1 MSKCVVMGVTGG
13 IAVYKALD
21 VISALRKKDIEVHVI
36 MTESATKFV
45 NPLTFQSISQNMV
58 VTDMFAEPKAWE
70 IQHISLAQK
79 ADLMLI
85 APATANIIG
94 KVANGISDDML
105 STTIMAASKAK
116 VIFAPAMNT
125 HMYQNKIVQGNIE
138 KLKNYG
144 YDFIEPASGRLA
156 CGDIGVGKLADVNT
170 IVERVLTELND
181 KEQDLKGKKVLISA
195 GPTIAP
201 IDPVRYITNRST
213 GKMGY
218 AIAEEARDRGA
229 EVVLVSGPTNLDPP
243 KNIRVINIKTNE
255 EMKNEIYDNFEWA
268 DIVIKSAAV
277 ADYKPKEY
285 SQEKIKK
292 GEGDLNLYLTKDTDI
307 LKSLGDMKTHQ
318 ILVGFA
324 AESNNVLNNAEKK
337 LKNKNLDFIVA
348 NDITASDTGF
358 GSEDNKVVIISKNN
372 EKLELD
378 KMSKKEVASNIF
390 DMILEKRQLRFSL
403 YTIML
408 IECNY
413 SMNSY
418 EFKFNCERI

>member
-1 MSKCVVMGVTGG
+1 MSKCVVIGVAGG

-36 MTESATKFV
+36 MTESASKFV

-58 VTDMFAEPKAWE
+58 ITDMFAEPKAWE

-94 KVANGISDDML
+94 KVANGIADDML
-105 STTIMAASKAK
+105 STTIMAAAKAK

-125 HMYQNKIVQGNIE
+125 NMYENIIVQGNIE
-138 KLKNYG
+138 KLKSYG
-144 YDFIEPASGRLA
+144 YEFIEPASGRLA
-156 CGDIGVGKLADVNT
+156 CGDIGIGKLADVNT
-170 IVERVLTELND
+170 IVERVLAELSD
-181 KEQDLKGKKVLISA
+181 KEQDLKGKKVLVSA
-195 GPTIAP
+195 GPTIVP
-201 IDPVRYITNRST
+201 IDPVRYLTNRST

-229 EVVLVSGPTNLDPP
+229 EVILVSGPTNLNPP
-243 KNIRVINIKTNE
+243 KNVKIINIKTNE
-255 EMKNEIYDNFEWA
+255 EMKNEIFNNFEWA

-285 SQEKIKK
+285 SKEKIKK
-292 GEGDLNLYLTKDTDI
+292 GEGDLNICLTRDNDI
-307 LKSLGDMKTHQ
+307 LKSLGDIKTHQ

-324 AESNNVLNNAEKK
+324 AESNDVLKNAEKK

-348 NDITASDTGF
+348 NDITSSDTGF

-372 EKLELD
+372 EKLELE

-390 DMILEKRQLRFSL
+390 DMILEKR
-403 YTIML
+403 
-408 IECNY
+408 
-413 SMNSY
+413 
-418 EFKFNCERI
+418 

>member
-390 DMILEKRQLRFSL
+390 DMILEKR
-403 YTIML
+403 
-408 IECNY
+408 
-413 SMNSY
+413 
-418 EFKFNCERI
+418 

>member
-1 MSKCVVMGVTGG
+1 MSKCVVIGVTGG

-36 MTESATKFV
+36 MTESASKFV

-85 APATANIIG
+85 APATANVIG
-94 KVANGISDDML
+94 KISNGIADDML
-105 STTIMAASKAK
+105 STTVMATKAK
-116 VIFAPAMNT
+116 VLIAPAMNT
-125 HMYQNKIVQGNIE
+125 NMYQNQIVQNNIS
-138 KLKNYG
+138 KLKDFG
-144 YDFIEPASGRLA
+144 YKFIEPASGRLA
-156 CGDIGVGKLADVNT
+156 CGDIGIGKLADVNT
-170 IVERVLTELND
+170 IVERVIEELED
-181 KEQDLKGKKVLISA
+181 KEQDLLGKKVLVSA

-218 AIAEEARDRGA
+218 AIAKEARDRGT
-229 EVVLVSGPTNLDPP
+229 EVILVSGPTNLEPP
-243 KNIRVINIKTNE
+243 KNVKIINIKTNE
-255 EMKNEIYDNFEWA
+255 EMKKEILQNFKWA

-285 SQEKIKK
+285 SKEKIKK
-292 GEGDLNLYLTKDTDI
+292 GEGDLNICLTRDNDI
-307 LKSLGDMKTHQ
+307 LKFLGEIKTHQ
-318 ILVGFA
+318 VLVGFA
-324 AESNNVLNNAEKK
+324 AESNNVLENAERK

-348 NDITASDTGF
+348 NDITSSDTGF
-358 GSEDNKVVIISKNN
+358 GSEDNKVVILSKNN
-372 EKLELD
+372 EKLELE

-390 DMILEKRQLRFSL
+390 DMILEKR
-403 YTIML
+403 
-408 IECNY
+408 
-413 SMNSY
+413 
-418 EFKFNCERI
+418 

>member
-324 AESNNVLNNAEKK
+324 AESNDVLKNAEKK

-358 GSEDNKVVIISKNN
+358 GSEDNKVVILSKND
-372 EKLELD
+372 EKLELE
-378 KMSKKEVASNIF
+378 KMSKKEVATNIF
-390 DMILEKRQLRFSL
+390 DMILEKR
-403 YTIML
+403 
-408 IECNY
+408 
-413 SMNSY
+413 
-418 EFKFNCERI
+418 

>member
-1 MSKCVVMGVTGG
+1 MSKCVVIGVTGG

-36 MTESATKFV
+36 MTESASKFV

-58 VTDMFAEPKAWE
+58 ITDMFAEPKAWE

-94 KVANGISDDML
+94 KVANGIADDML
-105 STTIMAASKAK
+105 STTIMAAAKAK

-125 HMYQNKIVQGNIE
+125 NMYENRIVQGNIE
-138 KLKNYG
+138 KLKSYG
-144 YDFIEPASGRLA
+144 YEFIEPASGRLA
-156 CGDIGVGKLADVNT
+156 CGDIGIGKLADVNT
-170 IVERVLTELND
+170 IVERVLAELSD
-181 KEQDLKGKKVLISA
+181 KEQDLKGKKVLVSA
-195 GPTIAP
+195 GPTIVP
-201 IDPVRYITNRST
+201 IDPVRYLTNRST

-229 EVVLVSGPTNLDPP
+229 EVILVSGPTNLNPP
-243 KNIRVINIKTNE
+243 KNVKIINIKTNE
-255 EMKNEIYDNFEWA
+255 EMKNEIFNNFEWA

-285 SQEKIKK
+285 SKEKIKK
-292 GEGDLNLYLTKDTDI
+292 GEGDLNICLTRDNDI
-307 LKSLGDMKTHQ
+307 LKSLGDIKTHQ

-324 AESNNVLNNAEKK
+324 AESNDVLKNAEKK

-348 NDITASDTGF
+348 NDITSSDTGF

-372 EKLELD
+372 EKLELE

-390 DMILEKRQLRFSL
+390 DMILEKR
-403 YTIML
+403 
-408 IECNY
+408 
-413 SMNSY
+413 
-418 EFKFNCERI
+418 

>member
-1 MSKCVVMGVTGG
+1 MSKCVVIGVTGG

-94 KVANGISDDML
+94 KVANGIADDML

-116 VIFAPAMNT
+116 VIFASAMNT
-125 HMYQNKIVQGNIE
+125 NMYQNKIVQNNIE
-138 KLKNYG
+138 KLKNFD

-156 CGDIGVGKLADVNT
+156 CGDVGIGKLADVNT
-170 IVERVLTELND
+170 IVEKVLSELND
-181 KEQDLKGKKVLISA
+181 KKKDLEGKKVLISA

-218 AIAEEARDRGA
+218 SIAKEAKDRGA
-229 EVVLVSGPTNLDPP
+229 EVVLVSGPTNLNPP
-243 KNIRVINIKTNE
+243 KDVKIINIKTNE
-255 EMKNEIYDNFEWA
+255 EMKNEIFKYFDWA

-285 SQEKIKK
+285 STEKIKK
-292 GEGDLNLYLTKDTDI
+292 GEGDLNLSLTRDNDI
-307 LKSLGDMKTHQ
+307 LKSLGEIKTHQ
-318 ILVGFA
+318 VLVGFA
-324 AESNNVLNNAEKK
+324 AESNDVLKNADKK

-358 GSEDNKVVIISKNN
+358 GSDDNKVVILSKNN
-372 EKLELD
+372 EKLELE
-378 KMSKKEVASNIF
+378 KMSKIEVASNIF
-390 DMILEKRQLRFSL
+390 DMILKKR
-403 YTIML
+403 
-408 IECNY
+408 
-413 SMNSY
+413 
-418 EFKFNCERI
+418 

>member
-1 MSKCVVMGVTGG
+1 MSKCVVIGVTGG

-94 KVANGISDDML
+94 KVANGIADDML

-125 HMYQNKIVQGNIE
+125 NMYQNNIE
-138 KLKNYG
+138 KLKNFD

-156 CGDIGVGKLADVNT
+156 CGDVGIGKLADVNT
-170 IVERVLTELND
+170 IVEKVLSELND
-181 KEQDLKGKKVLISA
+181 KKKDLEGKKVLISA

-218 AIAEEARDRGA
+218 SIAKEAKDRGA
-229 EVVLVSGPTNLDPP
+229 EVVLVSGPTNLNPP
-243 KNIRVINIKTNE
+243 KDVKIINIKTNE
-255 EMKNEIYDNFEWA
+255 EMKNEIFKYFDWA

-285 SQEKIKK
+285 STEKIKK
-292 GEGDLNLYLTKDTDI
+292 GEGDLNLSLTRDNDI
-307 LKSLGDMKTHQ
+307 LKSLGEIKTHQ
-318 ILVGFA
+318 VLVGFA
-324 AESNNVLNNAEKK
+324 AESNDVLKNADKK

-358 GSEDNKVVIISKNN
+358 GSDDNKVVILSKDN
-372 EKLELD
+372 EKLELE
-378 KMSKKEVASNIF
+378 KMSKIEVASNIF
-390 DMILEKRQLRFSL
+390 DMILKKR
-403 YTIML
+403 
-408 IECNY
+408 
-413 SMNSY
+413 
-418 EFKFNCERI
+418 

>member
-1 MSKCVVMGVTGG
+1 MSKCVVIGVTGG

-36 MTESATKFV
+36 MTESASKFV

-79 ADLMLI
+79 ADLMLV

-94 KVANGISDDML
+94 KISNGIADDML
-105 STTIMAASKAK
+105 STTIMATKAK
-116 VIFAPAMNT
+116 VLIAPAMNT
-125 HMYQNKIVQGNIE
+125 NMYENKIVQNNIS
-138 KLKNYG
+138 KLKDFG
-144 YDFIEPASGRLA
+144 YKFIEPASGRLA
-156 CGDIGVGKLADVNT
+156 CGDVGIGKLADVNT
-170 IVERVLTELND
+170 IVERVLEELEE
-181 KEQDLKGKKVLISA
+181 KEQDLLGKKVLISA

-201 IDPVRYITNRST
+201 IDPVGYITNRST

-218 AIAEEARDRGA
+218 AIAQEARERGA
-229 EVVLVSGPTNLDPP
+229 EVVLVSGPTNLNPP
-243 KNIRVINIKTNE
+243 KDVKIINIKTNE
-255 EMKNEIYDNFEWA
+255 EMKNEILQYFEWA

-285 SQEKIKK
+285 SEEKIKK
-292 GEGDLNLYLTKDTDI
+292 GDGDLNLCLTRDNDI
-307 LKSLGDMKTHQ
+307 LKSLGEIKTHQ

-324 AESNNVLNNAEKK
+324 AESNNVLENANKK

-348 NDITASDTGF
+348 NDITSSDTGF
-358 GSEDNKVVIISKNN
+358 GSEDNKVVILSKND
-372 EKLELD
+372 EKLELE

-390 DMILEKRQLRFSL
+390 DMILEKR
-403 YTIML
+403 
-408 IECNY
+408 
-413 SMNSY
+413 
-418 EFKFNCERI
+418 

>member
-1 MSKCVVMGVTGG
+1 MSKCVVIGVTGG

-36 MTESATKFV
+36 MTESASKFV

-79 ADLMLI
+79 ADLMLV

-94 KVANGISDDML
+94 KISNGIADDML
-105 STTIMAASKAK
+105 STTIMATKAK
-116 VIFAPAMNT
+116 VLIAPAMNT
-125 HMYQNKIVQGNIE
+125 NMYENKIVQNNIS
-138 KLKNYG
+138 KLKDFG
-144 YDFIEPASGRLA
+144 YKFIEPASGRLA
-156 CGDIGVGKLADVNT
+156 CGDVGIGKLADVNT
-170 IVERVLTELND
+170 IVERVLEELEE
-181 KEQDLKGKKVLISA
+181 KEQDLLGKKVLISA

-201 IDPVRYITNRST
+201 IDPVRHITNRST

-218 AIAEEARDRGA
+218 AIAQEARERGA
-229 EVVLVSGPTNLDPP
+229 EVVLVSGPTNLNPP
-243 KNIRVINIKTNE
+243 KDVKIINIKTNE
-255 EMKNEIYDNFEWA
+255 EMKNEILQYFEWA

-285 SQEKIKK
+285 SEEKIKK
-292 GEGDLNLYLTKDTDI
+292 GDGDLNLCLTRDNDI
-307 LKSLGDMKTHQ
+307 LKSLGEIKTHQ

-324 AESNNVLNNAEKK
+324 AESNNVLENANKK

-348 NDITASDTGF
+348 NDITSSDTGF
-358 GSEDNKVVIISKNN
+358 GSEDNKVVILSKND
-372 EKLELD
+372 EKLELE

-390 DMILEKRQLRFSL
+390 DMILEKR
-403 YTIML
+403 
-408 IECNY
+408 
-413 SMNSY
+413 
-418 EFKFNCERI
+418 

>member
-1 MSKCVVMGVTGG
+1 MSKCVVIGVTGG

-36 MTESATKFV
+36 MTESASKFV

-79 ADLMLI
+79 ADLMLV

-94 KVANGISDDML
+94 KISNGIADDML
-105 STTIMAASKAK
+105 STTIMATKAK
-116 VIFAPAMNT
+116 VLIAPAMNT
-125 HMYQNKIVQGNIE
+125 NMYENKIVQNNIS
-138 KLKNYG
+138 KLKDFG
-144 YDFIEPASGRLA
+144 YKFIEPASGRLA
-156 CGDIGVGKLADVNT
+156 CGDIGIGKLADVNT
-170 IVERVLTELND
+170 IVERVLEELAE
-181 KEQDLKGKKVLISA
+181 KEQDLLGKKVLISA

-218 AIAEEARDRGA
+218 AIAEEARERGA
-229 EVVLVSGPTNLDPP
+229 EVVLVSGPTSLNPP
-243 KNIRVINIKTNE
+243 KGVKIINIKTNE
-255 EMKNEIYDNFEWA
+255 EMKNEILEYFNWA

-285 SQEKIKK
+285 SKEKIKK
-292 GEGDLNLYLTKDTDI
+292 GDGDLNLCFTRDNDI
-307 LKSLGDMKTHQ
+307 LKSLGEMKTHQ

-324 AESNNVLNNAEKK
+324 AESNNILENANKK

-348 NDITASDTGF
+348 NDITSSDTGF
-358 GSEDNKVVIISKNN
+358 ASEDNKVIILSKND
-372 EKLELD
+372 EKIELE

-390 DMILEKRQLRFSL
+390 DMILEKR
-403 YTIML
+403 
-408 IECNY
+408 
-413 SMNSY
+413 
-418 EFKFNCERI
+418 